1 MVIPGSNGRLKGN
14 DAILRRVS
22 VNFNIDRGGSFLT
35 ANNTD
40 SSVRYV
46 QERMDDLDVRIALR
60 DFEGAIRSIEKGE
73 DHFPQL
79 IHL

>member
-46 QERMDDLDVRIALR
+46 QERMDDLDVGIALR

-73 DHFPQL
+73 DHFPQF
-79 IHL
+79 IHF

>member
-73 DHFPQL
+73 DHFPQF
-79 IHL
+79 IHF